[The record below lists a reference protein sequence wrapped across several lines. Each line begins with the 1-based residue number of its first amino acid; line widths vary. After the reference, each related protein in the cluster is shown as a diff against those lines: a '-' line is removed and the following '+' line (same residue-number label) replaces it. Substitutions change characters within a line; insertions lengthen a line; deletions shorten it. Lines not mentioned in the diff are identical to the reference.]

1 MLSDVLR
8 DARYS
13 LRQLRKSPGFS
24 IVAIVTLALGI
35 GATSAMFGVVNGV
48 ILRPLPFPQPEGL
61 VSVAEIVP
69 QFGRLLPWPRPDR
82 AGHRYRQRN

>member
-69 QFGRLLPWPRPDR
+69 QFGRLLPGPRPDR